1 MQLLARVFVPCC
13 FIKHRRTGQLVKC
26 SRLNIKLVF
35 LPCNVVAFV
44 IDSGYFSKKLFHTRA
59 SRFGVA
65 WSCRCVRLVHKV
77 SKGKPDARTTDRC
90 KAFFIRNLAGVV
102 LPSWRDGCIE
112 NLLCWELFQRWH
124 FQSGHVL
131 LYISQLYLVPGL
143 PLQLWL
149 SQSFQRERCWFF
161 VELSRYVISFDFKHL
176 GSQTLSSLSF
186 LDNCVV

>member
-1 MQLLARVFVPCC
+1 MQLLARVFVPRC
-13 FIKHRRTGQLVKC
+13 FIEHRRICQFVRC
-26 SRLNIKLVF
+26 RRLSIKWIL
-35 LPCNVVAFV
+35 LPRNVVAFV
-44 IDSGYFSKKLFHTRA
+44 GDPGYFSKKLLHALA

-65 WSCRCVRLVHKV
+65 WSCWCIRLVHKV
-77 SKGKPDARTTDRC
+77 SKGKPDTRAPDGC
-90 KAFFIRNLAGVV
+90 KTFFIRNLAGID

-112 NLLCWELFQRWH
+112 NLLCWKLFQRWH
-124 FQSGHVL
+124 FQSGYVL